1 MWEVCNGSI
10 FKVFRKEVSMNL
22 DDYKLL
28 KTKEIVAV
36 LDGDEDFGDF
46 NSRQKMSMPYLSGSA
61 ICDVGKRFGL
71 ALEYEGMKSRWSYM
85 YDLIDLGI
93 GSSNISDVLSYLFD
107 ESNFSKNIPS
117 SLTNEEFKEYYK
129 RSVESA
135 IGRINSLL
143 HYSGKKLVIKNNKAV
158 LVSRNKEEI
167 ELSVKNITTIN
178 RDYIKRVAEN
188 AIDNIERSNYDS
200 ALTQARTILEETFC
214 FVLEQRN
221 IQANNKGNIKNLYK
235 EVKNEY
241 RMHIDEKADRRV
253 KMLLSGLEN
262 IVSAVAEMRNKS
274 SDAHGVGE
282 NRLTID
288 KHHARLAVNSAMTM
302 ADFILSVEKKANG
315 KLDY

>member
-10 FKVFRKEVSMNL
+10 FKAVRKEVNMNL

-46 NSRQKMSMPYLSGSA
+46 NSRQKMSMPYLSGPT

-71 ALEYEGMKSRWSYM
+71 VLEYEGMKSRRSYM
-85 YDLIDLGI
+85 YDLIDLSI
-93 GSSNISDVLSYLFD
+93 GASNISDVLSYLFD
-107 ESNFSKNIPS
+107 ESNFSKYIPS

-221 IQANNKGNIKNLYK
+221 IQANNKGNIRNLYK

>member
-10 FKVFRKEVSMNL
+10 FKVVRKEVNMNL

-36 LDGDEDFGDF
+36 LDGDEEFGDF
-46 NSRQKMSMPYLSGSA
+46 NSRQKMSMPYLSGPA

-71 ALEYEGMKSRWSYM
+71 VLEYEGMKSRRSYM

-93 GSSNISDVLSYLFD
+93 GANNISDVLSYLFD
-107 ESNFSKNIPS
+107 ESNFSRYLPS
-117 SLTNEEFKEYYK
+117 SLTSDDFKEYYK
-129 RSVESA
+129 RSVESV

-143 HYSGKKLVIKNNKAV
+143 HYSGKELVIKNDKAV

-167 ELSVKNITTIN
+167 ELSLKNIPTIN

-221 IQANNKGNIKNLYK
+221 IQANNKGDIKKLYK

-241 RMHIDEKADRRV
+241 RMHFDEKADRRV
-253 KMLLSGLEN
+253 KKLLSGLEN

-302 ADFILSVEKKANG
+302 AEFILSVEKKANG